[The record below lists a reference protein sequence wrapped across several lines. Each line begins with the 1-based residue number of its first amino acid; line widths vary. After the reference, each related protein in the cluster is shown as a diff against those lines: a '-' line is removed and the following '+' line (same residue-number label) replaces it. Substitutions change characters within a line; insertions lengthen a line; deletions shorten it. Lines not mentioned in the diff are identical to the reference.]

1 MVHSAASCN
10 VSCASYFAALP
21 QNASLITALPDE
33 AASVLLRYEAFAFR
47 KYEAQAS
54 ESACIRRNF
63 QIIFR
68 QSNRLAFLFSPP
80 RITLQYSVLKKS

>member
-1 MVHSAASCN
+1 MARSAASCN
-10 VSCASYFAALP
+10 VSCVSYFAALP

-54 ESACIRRNF
+54 GDACIIRNF
-63 QIIFR
+63 SFQIL
-68 QSNRLAFLFSPP
+68 RLENLENARLP
-80 RITLQYSVLKKS
+80 